1 MICTFL
7 LSKCDVPGCQRM
19 FRNPRSYQSH
29 LRRDHADFQR
39 STFTEHVCG
48 VNGEQLTQEEEEI
61 AMEVAGTEPDIG
73 ESLCTSDI
81 YMCKW

>member
-1 MICTFL
+1 MTCLGANVCFEIR
-7 LSKCDVPGCQRM
+7 VPI
-19 FRNPRSYQSH
+19 SH
-29 LRRDHADFQR
+29 IFAEITDADFQR

-73 ESLCTSDI
+73 ESLR
-81 YMCKW
+81 K